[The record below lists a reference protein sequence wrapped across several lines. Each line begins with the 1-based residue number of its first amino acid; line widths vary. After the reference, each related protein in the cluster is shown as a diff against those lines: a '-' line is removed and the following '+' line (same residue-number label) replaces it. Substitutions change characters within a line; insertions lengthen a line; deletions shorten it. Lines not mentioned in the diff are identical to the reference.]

1 MSDHYEQQREAEL
14 ALIEKHE
21 IKDIDM
27 SHYTDEMYFDEIKE
41 YLIKVFGMTENM
53 VAYEI
58 EKHFPK
64 LFETQKAK
72 LNLLI

>member
-1 MSDHYEQQREAEL
+1 MSHHHPEDYEHL
-14 ALIEKHE
+14 VIKHD

-41 YLIKVFGMTENM
+41 YLIKVFGMNENM

-58 EKHFPK
+58 EKHFPR
-64 LFETQKAK
+64 LFETQKSK

>member
-1 MSDHYEQQREAEL
+1 MHYDEQRKAEL
-14 ALIEKHE
+14 VIKHD

-58 EKHFPK
+58 EKHFPQ
-64 LFETQKAK
+64 LFETQKSK